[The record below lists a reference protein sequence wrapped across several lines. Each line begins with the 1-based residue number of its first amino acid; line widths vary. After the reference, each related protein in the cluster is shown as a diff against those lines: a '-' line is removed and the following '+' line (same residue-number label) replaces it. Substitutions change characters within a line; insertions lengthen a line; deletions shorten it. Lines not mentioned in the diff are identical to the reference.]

1 MNSDQLSGL
10 MALKAVAEKK
20 NFTLGAE
27 ALGISPSAISQAI
40 RQLEKRLGVTLLART
55 TRSTN
60 LTEAGEKFLKE
71 AGPAIDQILASM
83 NNIGSYSEKPSGVL
97 RLNLPHIV
105 YPNILEPLIA
115 SFIKKYPDVTVEL
128 FFEDELS
135 DIVAGGFDAGIR
147 LTELTAKDM
156 VAFKFF
162 GPIRHVVVGTPKYL
176 NKMGRPKTPKDL
188 LNHNCLTFRFG
199 KTSIYDRW
207 EFEHRGKD
215 SQVQVKGSIITNDTF
230 MMLNACLNDQ
240 GLVYYIEEMIADN
253 IKSKKL
259 EVVLDQY
266 ACKGDGFYLYYPKR
280 SQMLPKLR
288 SFIDHIREEREKL
301 KLK

>member
-20 NFTLGAE
+20 SFSLGADV
-27 ALGISPSAISQAI
+27 LGISPSAISQAI
-40 RQLEKRLGVTLLART
+40 RQLEKRLGVTLLSRT
-55 TRSTN
+55 TRSTS
-60 LTEAGEKFLKE
+60 LTEAGERFLKD
-71 AGPAIDQILASM
+71 AGPAIDQILQSM
-83 NNIGSYSEKPSGVL
+83 NNIGSFAEKPSGVL
-97 RLNLPHIV
+97 RLNLPRVV
-105 YPNILEPLIA
+105 YPNVLEPMIA
-115 SFIKKYPDVTVEL
+115 GFTKKYPEVTVEL

-156 VAFKFF
+156 VALKIF
-162 GPIRHVVVGTPKYL
+162 GPIRHVVVGTPKYF
-176 NKMGRPKTPKDL
+176 NKHGRPKNPKEL
-188 LNHNCLTFRFG
+188 LNHNCITFRFG
-199 KTSIYDRW
+199 RASIYDRW
-207 EFEHRGKD
+207 EFEHRGKE

-230 MMLNACLNDQ
+230 MMLNACLNDL
-240 GLVYYIEEMIADN
+240 GLVYFIEEMIADK

-280 SQMLPKLR
+280 SQVLPKLR
-288 SFIDHIREEREKL
+288 AFIDHIHNEREDMNIK
-301 KLK
+301 